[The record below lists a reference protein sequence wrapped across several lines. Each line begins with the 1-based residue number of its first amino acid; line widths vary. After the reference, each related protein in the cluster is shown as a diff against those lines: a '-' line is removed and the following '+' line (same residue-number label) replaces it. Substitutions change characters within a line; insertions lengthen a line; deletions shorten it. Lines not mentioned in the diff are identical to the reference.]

1 MAQVKWSPVAIREL
15 QSIHEYIAVDSQLY
29 ADRMIDRIIERVEML
44 ESHVLIGRI
53 VPEFD
58 KPYIRELIEGSYRI
72 VYMVEDENNVSI
84 VHIHHQSRLLGII

>member
-15 QSIHEYIAVDSQLY
+15 QAVHEYISLDSELY
-29 ADRMIDRIIERVEML
+29 ADRVIARILERVEML
-44 ESHVLIGRI
+44 ESHVLIGRV

-72 VYMVEDENNVSI
+72 VYLVEDEDNVSI

>member
-44 ESHVLIGRI
+44 ESHVLIGRV